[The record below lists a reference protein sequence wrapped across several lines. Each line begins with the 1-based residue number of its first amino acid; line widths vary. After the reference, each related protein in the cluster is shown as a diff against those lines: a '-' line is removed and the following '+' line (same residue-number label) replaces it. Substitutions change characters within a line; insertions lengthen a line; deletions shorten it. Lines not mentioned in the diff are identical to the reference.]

1 MLQMYFLQCHLCLL
15 FLSFPRCSLS
25 SWTWKPATIT
35 PTAATITP
43 TAATTTS
50 FTDISKSV
58 ATKQKLE
65 TQLLEN
71 TIVKEELDLLD
82 ETNTVYKLVGPVL
95 VKQDLE
101 EAKSTVGKRLEYIT
115 AEKKRCE
122 IQLTDLQKQ
131 SEQHRESLSR
141 LHQELKKAQ
150 VKAAAS
156 S

>member
-1 MLQMYFLQCHLCLL
+1 MAEILLLQTKLKAEIDKLQ
-15 FLSFPRCSLS
+15 SVE
-25 SWTWKPATIT
+25 K
-35 PTAATITP
+35 
-43 TAATTTS
+43 
-50 FTDISKSV
+50 DISKSV